1 MDTITLP
8 TAVEKFIEANN
19 AHDIDALMAVF
30 SSGAKVADDGKT
42 YSTTEEIRAWV
53 ASHLVAP
60 RVVITPTSFAD
71 GRLVASS
78 DGDFDGGPL
87 DFAFEFATQGD
98 LVSELSV
105 DLA

>member
-8 TAVEKFIEANN
+8 AAVEKFIAANN
-19 AHDIDALMAVF
+19 AHDIEALMAVF
-30 SSGAKVADDGKT
+30 ASDAKVADDGKP
-42 YSTTEEIRAWV
+42 YGTTDEIRAWV
-53 ASHLVAP
+53 GSHLVAP

-87 DFAFEFATQGD
+87 DFAFDFVTQGD
-98 LVSELSV
+98 LVSELSI